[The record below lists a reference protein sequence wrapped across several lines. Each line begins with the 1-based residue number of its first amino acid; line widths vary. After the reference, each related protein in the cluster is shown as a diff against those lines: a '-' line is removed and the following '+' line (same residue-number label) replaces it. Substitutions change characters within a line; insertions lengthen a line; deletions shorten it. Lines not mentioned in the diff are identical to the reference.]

1 MTNELHRALD
11 SVADSPTPDFV
22 ARLAG
27 EIEREMSR
35 MTTAMAVSQDLDLLA
50 AQPVSGRPTSARAR
64 VWRTA
69 AIALASAA
77 VIAAAVAV
85 ANPFSRDAS
94 PIYTG
99 STLTETTTPP
109 NPTVASTSAIT
120 SSPIK
125 TEPPETTP
133 STTLIATVPPVPTDR
148 WEALPDVPGK
158 PRYKPLVVALG
169 TDVLMVG
176 GYETL
181 QADQTPATAGA
192 VFDGKSWRAIPD
204 APVPVS
210 SGTSAVWTGSNLLVV
225 STEGTILTFTPGPD
239 RWEVVGKAPQPN
251 RFGAQVDWTGDEML
265 FSSGGVTG
273 LNSEGGMNVIEDA
286 VAYRPSTETW
296 RAIPRPPT
304 KDPLTGKSV
313 WTGTQWVRTV
323 GWNEGKFEDFGSVA
337 AYDPTSNRWREL
349 PQLAASQPPTAI
361 LMEGDELVAYT
372 TTERWR
378 LDGEAWVSAGALP
391 LVWGYNSGIGEA
403 WFVNGQAIR
412 TTTDASGYLGAPE
425 ALDAKGVWQ
434 PLGEPFPDMKTDAT
448 MRSAGDR
455 FVLIS
460 YGKAA
465 RLRMP

>member
-1 MTNELHRALD
+1 MTNDLQRALD
-11 SVADSPTPDFV
+11 IVADSPTQDFV
-22 ARLAG
+22 ARLAT
-27 EIEREMSR
+27 EIELEMTR
-35 MTTAMAVSQDLDLLA
+35 TTAGMAISHDLYLLEV
-50 AQPVSGRPTSARAR
+50 PTKIGRTTSARTR
-64 VWRTA
+64 VWRTTA
-69 AIALASAA
+69 VVLASAA
-77 VIAAAVAV
+77 VIAVAVAV
-85 ANPFSRDAS
+85 ANPFSHDAS

-109 NPTVASTSAIT
+109 EPTVAPTSAIT
-120 SSPIK
+120 SSPTK
-125 TEPPETTP
+125 TEPPETTA
-133 STTLIATVPPVPTDR
+133 STTLVSAVPPIPIDR
-148 WEALPDVPGK
+148 WEVLPDVPGK
-158 PRYKPLVVALG
+158 PMYKPLVVALG
-169 TDVLMVG
+169 TDVLVVG

-181 QADQTPATAGA
+181 QADETPATAGA

-286 VAYRPSTETW
+286 VAYRPSTKTW

-323 GWNEGKFEDFGSVA
+323 GWNEGKFEDFGAVA

-361 LMEGDELVAYT
+361 LMEGEELVAYT

-391 LVWGYNSGIGEA
+391 LVWGYNSGFGEA

-412 TTTDASGYLGAPE
+412 TKPDASSYLGAPE
-425 ALDAKGVWQ
+425 ALDARGIWE
-434 PLGEPFPDMKTDAT
+434 PLGEPFPEMKTKAT
-448 MRSAGDR
+448 MRAAGDR
-455 FVLIS
+455 FILIS